1 MKSRIS
7 SFLVILLFIPEIIFS
22 QQTPAPSKL
31 SSQKETLAKPE
42 ISALPPAPP
51 LLSSALCGKGVYLFT
66 MNGQPVGRESFEVT
80 CPPEGGFSVSGHTDL
95 RVPGATVDLE
105 STLELD
111 KSAIPSKF
119 TAKGTMAGN
128 PTDQVLI
135 LKDGT
140 AKASFSGSQREVPYT
155 PGSSFVAPNI
165 LYLLTF
171 LAARYDT
178 RQGGPQEIPVFP
190 SMKMRM
196 ERLARDEVQATGIMA
211 QAKPESFDRYNLQF
225 GVISTLLWT
234 DSKGRVAVMSVP
246 MQNFVAVRE
255 EYLGF
260 VDPLRTAMAAAA
272 KAVEPDYSASPDA
285 AFTAEEVMVKSKD
298 VTLAGTLLLPKKGKA
313 PFPAV
318 ITITGSGQQTRD
330 EPIPIPGLEKYRPF
344 RQIAESLA
352 SQGIAV
358 LRVDDRGIGKSSG
371 HETLRNVTTF
381 DFADDTRSQVVY
393 LRSRPDIDPNRIAL
407 VGHSE
412 GGIIAPL
419 VASSDPA
426 LAAIVLMAGTAK
438 RGDAVIIDQ
447 SADLLDRDPTLTKE
461 EKARRLAEQQAMLR
475 TIAEGG
481 DVSKLPD
488 TVKNAWYKNF
498 LTYDPLPTIRKVRQ
512 PVLIL
517 QGALDR
523 QVTAD
528 QAAALEKAA
537 LEAGNKS
544 VSVHV
549 FPSLNHLFLPAKTG
563 SFNEY
568 TSLAT
573 SSIGDDVLKVLN
585 DWLREKLRVK

>member
-1 MKSRIS
+1 MKSTVSIL
-7 SFLVILLFIPEIIFS
+7 LVILVFIPGLLFS
-22 QQTPAPSKL
+22 QQSAAPGKPSP
-31 SSQKETLAKPE
+31 QKETPAKPE
-42 ISALPPAPP
+42 IPALPPAPP

-66 MNGQPVGRESFEVT
+66 MNGQPVGRESFDVN
-80 CPPEGGFSVSGHTDL
+80 CLPEGGFSVSGHTDL

-119 TAKGTMAGN
+119 TAKGTIAGI

-140 AKASFSGSQREVPYT
+140 GKVSFSGSQREVPYT
-155 PGSSFVAPNI
+155 PGSSFIAPNI
-165 LYLLTF
+165 FYLLPF
-171 LAARYDT
+171 VAARYDT
-178 RQGGPQEIPVFP
+178 HLGGPQELSIFP
-190 SMKMRM
+190 SLKMRM
-196 ERLARDEVQATGIMA
+196 ERLARDEVQATGVVA
-211 QAKPESFDRYNLQF
+211 QTQPESFDRYNLQF
-225 GVISTLLWT
+225 GVISTLFWT

-260 VDPLRTAMAAAA
+260 VEPLRTAMAAAA
-272 KAVEPDYSASPDA
+272 KAVEPDYSAPPGAPFS
-285 AFTAEEVMVKSKD
+285 AEEVTVKSKD
-298 VTLAGTLLLPKKGKA
+298 ITLAGTLLLPRKGRS

-371 HETLRNVTTF
+371 RETLLKVTTF
-381 DFADDTRSQVVY
+381 DFADDTRAEVAY
-393 LRSRPDIDPNRIAL
+393 LRNRPDIDPKRIAL

-412 GGIIAPL
+412 GGIIAPI

-426 LAAIVLMAGTAK
+426 IAAVVLMAGSAK

-461 EKARRLAEQQAMLR
+461 EKAKRLSEQQAMLR

-481 DVSKLPD
+481 DISKLPD

-537 LEAGNKS
+537 LEAGNKD
-544 VSVHV
+544 VSIHV
-549 FPSLNHLFLPAKTG
+549 FPNLNHLFLPAKTG

-568 TSLAT
+568 SSLSTTS
-573 SSIGDDVLKVLN
+573 IDDDVLKVLST
-585 DWLREKLRVK
+585 WLREKLKLK

>member
-1 MKSRIS
+1 MKSTVSI
-7 SFLVILLFIPEIIFS
+7 FLVILLFIPELLFS
-22 QQTPAPSKL
+22 KQAAAPGKSSTP
-31 SSQKETLAKPE
+31 KEAAAKPE
-42 ISALPPAPP
+42 TSALPPAPS

-66 MNGQPVGRESFEVT
+66 MNGQPVGREAFEVA
-80 CPPEGGFSVSGHTDL
+80 CAAEGGFSVKGHTDL

-119 TAKGTMAGN
+119 TAKGTIAGT

-135 LKDGT
+135 LRNGT
-140 AKASFSGSQREVPYT
+140 AKFSVSGSEREVPYT
-155 PGSSFVAPNI
+155 PGSSFIAPNI
-165 LYLLTF
+165 FYLLPF
-171 LAARYDT
+171 VAARYDT
-178 RQGGPQEIPVFP
+178 RQGGPQELPIFP

-196 ERLARDEVQATGIMA
+196 ERLAQDEVQSTGITA
-211 QAKPESFDRYNLQF
+211 QAKPETFDRYNLQF
-225 GVISTLLWT
+225 GVISTLFWT

-260 VDPLRTAMAAAA
+260 VEPLRTAMAAAA
-272 KAVEPDYSASPDA
+272 RAVEPDYSAPPDA
-285 AFTAEEVMVKSKD
+285 SFSAEDVTVKSRD
-298 VTLAGTLLLPKKGKA
+298 ITLAGTLLLPKNGKA

-318 ITITGSGQQTRD
+318 VTITGSGQQTRD

-371 HETLRNVTTF
+371 RETLLTVTTF
-381 DFADDTRSQVVY
+381 DFADDTRAQVAY
-393 LRSRPDIDPNRIAL
+393 LRNRPDIDPKRIAL

-419 VASSDPA
+419 VASTDPA

-481 DVSKLPD
+481 DIS
-488 TVKNAWYKNF
+488 TW
-498 LTYDPLPTIRKVRQ
+498 PLRATR
-512 PVLIL
+512 
-517 QGALDR
+517 GALSASR
-523 QVTAD
+523 
-528 QAAALEKAA
+528 
-537 LEAGNKS
+537 
-544 VSVHV
+544 
-549 FPSLNHLFLPAKTG
+549 
-563 SFNEY
+563 
-568 TSLAT
+568 
-573 SSIGDDVLKVLN
+573 
-585 DWLREKLRVK
+585 